1 MTKVRLRQKTGP
13 GDEPEPFLP
22 MRLGLTVGATAYQ
35 DVDAD
40 GLISGAGTIQITS
53 LDIAYIPRA

>member
-1 MTKVRLRQKTGP
+1 
-13 GDEPEPFLP
+13 